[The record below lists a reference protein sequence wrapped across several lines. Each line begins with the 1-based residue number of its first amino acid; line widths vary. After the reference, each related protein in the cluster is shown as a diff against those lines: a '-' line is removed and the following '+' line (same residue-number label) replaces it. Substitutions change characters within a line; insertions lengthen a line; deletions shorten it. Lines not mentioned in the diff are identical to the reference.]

1 MSARDNILSRVRRSL
16 AVSGNEPA
24 RKAAVE
30 TRIAEAKPGLVPAR
44 GQLPEEERLKL
55 FSYYAEKYGATTARV
70 ASIEDLPGEVSRYLK
85 SRNLPAS
92 IRMGDDPLL
101 KAARFESEPVLTVLA
116 GASDGTDL
124 AGVSHARGAIAE
136 SGTLVLASGP
146 DNPVTINFLPE
157 HHIVAVKAEDVGAS
171 LEDAFAGIAATYGK
185 GEMPRTVNFVTG
197 PSRSGDIE
205 QKIIM
210 GAHGPRALHI
220 VIVG

>member
-1 MSARDNILSRVRRSL
+1 MSARDNILAKVRRSL
-16 AVSGNEPA
+16 GASGSDA
-24 RKAAVE
+24 GRQAAV
-30 TRIAEAKPGLVPAR
+30 TARIAEAKPGLIPAR
-44 GQLPEEERLKL
+44 GQLPPEDRVKL
-55 FSYYAEKYGATTARV
+55 FCYYAEKYGATTARI
-70 ASIEDLPGEVSRYLK
+70 ASIEALPGEVALYLK

-92 IRMGDDPLL
+92 VRMGSDPLL
-101 KAARFESEPVLTVLA
+101 AAAHFESEPVLSVLS
-116 GASDGTDL
+116 GASDGNDL
-124 AGVSHARGAIAE
+124 AGVSHARAGVAE

-157 HHIVAVKAEDVGAS
+157 HHIVAVKAEDIGGS
-171 LEDAFAGIAATYGK
+171 LEEAFAGIAAAYGK

-220 VIVG
+220 VIIG

>member
-1 MSARDNILSRVRRSL
+1 MSARDNILSKVRRSL
-16 AVSGNEPA
+16 AVSGDDQA
-24 RKAAVE
+24 RRTVVA
-30 TRIAEAKPGLVPAR
+30 TRLAEAKAGIIPAR
-44 GQLPEEERLKL
+44 GQLPGEERIKL
-55 FSYYAEKYGATTARV
+55 FSYYAEKYGATTTRI

-92 IRMGDDPLL
+92 VRMGEDPFL
-101 KAARFESEPVLTVLA
+101 KAAHFESEPVLTVLS

-124 AGVSHARGAIAE
+124 AGVSHARAAVAE

-157 HHIVAVKAEDVGAS
+157 HHIVAIRAPDIGAS
-171 LEDAFAGIAATYGK
+171 LEEALAGITASFGK

-220 VIVG
+220 VIVD